1 MRSISDW
8 LEDKLAEEPKETPK
22 APTVQRL
29 FPYVSGLAIGL
40 VLPRLVYDWHWR
52 PVWAFLLIMAVSVVA
67 SYFVYGRVG
76 PWWALALSLVGGVL
90 FTTLV
95 W

>member
-1 MRSISDW
+1 
-8 LEDKLAEEPKETPK
+8 
-22 APTVQRL
+22 
-29 FPYVSGLAIGL
+29 
-40 VLPRLVYDWHWR
+40 
-52 PVWAFLLIMAVSVVA
+52 MAVSVVA

-90 FTTLV
+90 FTVYV